1 MHPTAAKAL
10 FDEEMVTFTPHLAR
24 RRQWVFH
31 ALDFPVIDCLF
42 EAAGRTTL
50 RVKMTCDDWNDLPPA
65 ISLHAADGSLLTAP
79 MSNPSNVFH
88 PGPHPTTQKL
98 FICMRGSR
106 EYHTHPS
113 HLGDPWDALKGRSSY
128 TLGGILTQIWNA
140 WQKGT
145 G

>member
-1 MHPTAAKAL
+1 MHPAAARAL
-10 FDEEMVTFTPHLAR
+10 FEQEVLTLNSELAR

-31 ALDFPVIDCLF
+31 ARDYPLIDCTF
-42 EAAGRTTL
+42 EAVGRTPL
-50 RVKMTCDDWNDLPPA
+50 RLRLNCEDWNDLPPA
-65 ISLHAADGSLLTAP
+65 ISLHAADGALLTTP
-79 MSNPSNVFH
+79 MTNPTNVFH
-88 PGPHPTTQKL
+88 PGPHPTTQQL

-113 HLGDPWDALKGRSSY
+113 HLGDPWESIKGHSSY

-140 WQKGT
+140 WQKGA

>member
-1 MHPTAAKAL
+1 VHPTAAKAL
-10 FDEEMVTFTPHLAR
+10 FDEEVATLTPQLAQ

-31 ALDFPVIDCLF
+31 GLDFPVIDCSF
-42 EAAGRTTL
+42 QSTGRTTL
-50 RVKMTCDDWNDLPPA
+50 RIRMTCEDWNDLPPA
-65 ISLHAADGSLLTAP
+65 INLHAADGSLLTAP
-79 MSNPSNVFH
+79 LSNPSNVFH
-88 PGPHPTTQKL
+88 PGPHPATQKL

-113 HLGDPWDALKGRSSY
+113 HVSDPWDALKGKSSY

-140 WQKGT
+140 WQKGP